1 MNFPSPVVITSKSVV
16 VEPGTDNDDVII
28 TEEPVPV
35 VEKKT
40 YDLMDDLL
48 EEDVLKMYRQVL
60 TNFRQ
65 DHSSLGW
72 SCLKLAK

>member
-1 MNFPSPVVITSKSVV
+1 MGITSKSVV

-65 DHSSLGW
+65 DHCSLGW